1 MPNQNKSQN
10 TQLSPP
16 WYLSGWLISLLVG
29 LAALFVVL
37 IFILRGI
44 CGASWY
50 LRPLGLSN
58 TCGQKSTI
66 DGSRLTNG
74 SVTRIKLA
82 DGAIAFNTLSTE
94 LQAFVNHAQY
104 ITDIAPITV
113 ANDTNIRGS
122 IASNVLTLS
131 WNGQLSDARLSSNVA
146 LLNANQ
152 TFSGNN
158 SFSAPVQLLSS
169 LTVGGATN
177 LSSSL
182 GVGGAVTVTGA
193 TNLNSTLTVAGA
205 TTINNNLIV
214 TGSIDINGLSYVWP
228 GTQSNGVLANDGL
241 GNLAWQPTGAC
252 ATCITNGGNAFGSAI
267 SIGSN
272 DANSLTFETSGT
284 DRLTITAAGQVG
296 IGTSPG
302 YALDVAGD
310 INSSTGLRVASTLV
324 CTISG
329 CTAASGS
336 GSYIQ
341 NGTVL
346 QTTANFNI
354 QSAGAGSIG
363 GIIRGAV
370 GQTANLQEWQN
381 SGGVALSGIN
391 ASGNLF
397 LGKASTTTGLA
408 ILYNSGGSGS
418 ITLAGANPGASAY
431 NITFPAETGTVCT
444 TGSVCS
450 GYAGS
455 SGSGSYIQNGT
466 VLQTTANFNIQSA
479 GAGSIGGI
487 IRGAVGQTANLQE
500 WQNSAGTVLGSI
512 ASNGDGS
519 FGANPAATGAIR
531 IPNNTYIKSRNAA
544 NTADLIMLYLD
555 TLNNTHIDSGA
566 ATVIYAA
573 STYVIGVYSN
583 RIDARKPILVGSTSG
598 SFGTVTNLKV
608 GDYTTVDNLANVMLS
623 ASATTAKPLVIQ
635 GVASQTANLQEWQ
648 NSGGTSLAAVDAS
661 GRFVATTLGG
671 ADTTTALCR
680 NSNNKIATCS
690 GTATGA
696 AFVQGGNSFG
706 ATAILGTNDANALT
720 FITSGTEKAR
730 ITTGGDLQFSKE
742 TAHTIKVNDT
752 TTADTAGAA
761 LSVTAGAGF
770 GTATGGGLS
779 LTGGASGATSGVGGA
794 VNITGGAST
803 GVTAGGAVNITGGG
817 GVTGGSIT
825 LNPGTN
831 VGGLGT
837 VNIANTRGH
846 VVIGNGAGASSVTIN
861 SGTGAIAI
869 GTNAIDHVITI
880 GNATG
885 ATDVNVNLGSGVF
898 NVTNTAADANNVA
911 QFNNAG
917 ATACTVQ
924 PGGTGF
930 ACSSDA
936 RLKTNILTLGDS
948 TDIVNKLRGV
958 SFNWISSPNGQSQSG
973 FLAQELMQVIPGA
986 VSQDAS
992 GHYVANYSAVVPYL
1006 VNAFQDS
1013 DKRLTAVEAKI
1024 NSQQLAQAVFD
1035 GGVVTG
1041 DTEFKGQATF
1051 DALASFKGQAVFAG
1065 GATFEGVTRVK
1076 GRLQLGSNN
1085 TGSATIAKGSTT
1097 VHVTLPSGFSAIPN
1111 VNLTPQN
1118 FVNGQYR
1125 VTNVT
1130 TTSFDIETSAAQ
1142 TNDTGFYWQVF

>member
-1 MPNQNKSQN
+1 MTNQNKSQN

-16 WYLSGWLISLLVG
+16 WYLSGWFISLLVG

-44 CGASWY
+44 CGAGWY

-82 DGAIAFNTLSTE
+82 DRAIAFNTLSTE

-113 ANDTNIRGS
+113 ANDTNVRGS

-182 GVGGAVTVTGA
+182 GVGGTLIVGGA

-205 TTINNNLIV
+205 TTINNNLTV
-214 TGSIDINGLSYVWP
+214 TGSIGINGLSYVWP
-228 GTQSNGVLANDGL
+228 GTQSNGVLGNDGL

-272 DANSLTFETSGT
+272 DANSLTFATSGT

-310 INSSTGLRVASTLV
+310 INSSTGLRVAGTLV

-370 GQTANLQEWQN
+370 GQTANLQEWQD
-381 SGGVALSGIN
+381 SGGVALGSIN
-391 ASGNLF
+391 AAVTKLTLNSLQAIYVPDQTNFTGSMFFGNGGGSLAHAAGSQGF
-397 LGKASTTTGLA
+397 YNTGVGFGALLSNTTGSYNSAQGYQALYSNTTGSSNSAQGVDAPRLNTTGDYNSAQGDSALSNNTTGSNNSAQGNQALLNNTTGGSNSAQGNQALRNNTTGSNNSAQGGSALYNLTVGTNNTAVGYNTGRGITTGSSNTILGAGVTGLA
-408 ILYNSGGSGS
+408 AAL
-418 ITLAGANPGASAY
+418 
-431 NITFPAETGTVCT
+431 
-444 TGSVCS
+444 
-450 GYAGS
+450 
-455 SGSGSYIQNGT
+455 
-466 VLQTTANFNIQSA
+466 
-479 GAGSIGGI
+479 
-487 IRGAVGQTANLQE
+487 
-500 WQNSAGTVLGSI
+500 
-512 ASNGDGS
+512 ASNIII
-519 FGANPAATGAIR
+519 ANGTGAIKAQ
-531 IPNNTYIKSRNAA
+531 NDGTNW
-544 NTADLIMLYLD
+544 
-555 TLNNTHIDSGA
+555 TLTGA
-566 ATVIYAA
+566 VKIN
-573 STYVIGVYSN
+573 STG
-583 RIDARKPILVGSTSG
+583 A
-598 SFGTVTNLKV
+598 FGTVEKFRVNTP
-608 GDYTTVDNLANVMLS
+608 TTVDNLANVVFGTS
-623 ASATTAKPLVIQ
+623 AATSKGLVIQ
-635 GVASQTANLQEWQ
+635 GSAAQTANLQEWQ

-661 GRFVATTLGG
+661 GRFVATTLGA

-680 NSNNKIATCS
+680 NSSNQIATCS

-696 AFVQGGNSFG
+696 AFAQGGNSFG
-706 ATAILGTNDANALT
+706 ATAILGTNDANSLT
-720 FITSGTEKAR
+720 F
-730 ITTGGDLQFSKE
+730 E
-742 TAHTIKVNDT
+742 TNNVTQATI
-752 TTADTAGAA
+752 A
-761 LSVTAGAGF
+761 
-770 GTATGGGLS
+770 
-779 LTGGASGATSGVGGA
+779 VGGA
-794 VNITGGAST
+794 ATFQNSANSTTAFRVLDSGGTNNVIVADTTNDRVGIGTGTAAPTVTLDVLSAGADAST
-803 GVTAGGAVNITGGG
+803 
-817 GVTGGSIT
+817 
-825 LNPGTN
+825 
-831 VGGLGT
+831 
-837 VNIANTRGH
+837 
-846 VVIGNGAGASSVTIN
+846 
-861 SGTGAIAI
+861 
-869 GTNAIDHVITI
+869 
-880 GNATG
+880 
-885 ATDVNVNLGSGVF
+885 
-898 NVTNTAADANNVA
+898 VA
-911 QFNNAG
+911 QFKNAG
-917 ATACTVQ
+917 ATSCTVQ

-936 RLKTNILTLGDS
+936 RLKTNVLTLDDS

-1013 DKRLTAVEAKI
+1013 DKRLTSVEAKI

-1035 GGVVTG
+1035 GGIVTG

-1051 DALASFKGQAVFAG
+1051 DVLASFKGKSVFTG
-1065 GATFEGVTRVK
+1065 DATFDGSVKFNGDVTFNDNSAGTIIVSAGTK
-1076 GRLQLGSNN
+1076 QVNVSFSKAL
-1085 TGSATIAKGSTT
+1085 ATISVVT
-1097 VHVTLPSGFSAIPN
+1097 VSPQEFIDGQYKVTNITKSGFSIMTS
-1111 VNLTPQN
+1111 VNQ
-1118 FVNGQYR
+1118 
-1125 VTNVT
+1125 
-1130 TTSFDIETSAAQ
+1130 A
-1142 TNDTGFYWQVF
+1142 NDVKFNWTAVQH